1 MTAPDILVNGDPFGG
16 GGKDAAFGPLDRGLH
31 YGDGLFET
39 IKVEDGS
46 PEFWDRHLA
55 RLAEGCERLGI
66 AAPEGDTL
74 RREARRLCAGDRRSV
89 LKIIV
94 TRGAGGRGYRPPER
108 PVPTR
113 ILSRHPWP
121 DHAPAAWREGVVVR
135 VCTTRL
141 ATQPLLAGIKH
152 LNRLEQVMARR
163 EWDDP
168 VIGEG
173 LMLDTDGFV
182 VDGTMSN
189 LFIVAGGRLAT
200 PDLSLSGV
208 AGVMRAVVLEAAA
221 KLKVPAEVTRLTL
234 DRVRAADEAFL
245 TNSLIRIWPVREL
258 DGKRYRL
265 GGLVRRLAKEVEAV
279 SKTGPAFE
287 RP

>member
-1 MTAPDILVNGDPFGG
+1 MTAPAILINGVPFGE
-16 GGKDAAFGPLDRGLH
+16 GGKDAAFGPLDRGLQ

-39 IKVEDGS
+39 VKVEGGS
-46 PEFWDRHLA
+46 PEFWDRHLE
-55 RLAEGCERLGI
+55 RLAEGCERLGL
-66 AAPEGDTL
+66 AAPETDVL
-74 RREARRLCAGDRRSV
+74 AREAARLCAGNERCV

-94 TRGAGGRGYRPPER
+94 TRGAGGRGYGSPES

-121 DHAPAAWREGVVVR
+121 DYAPAAWREGVVVR
-135 VCTTRL
+135 VCSARL

-168 VIGEG
+168 AIAEG

-200 PDLSLSGV
+200 PDLSLCGV

-221 KLKVPAEVTRLTL
+221 KLAGPAEVTRLTL
-234 DRVRAADEAFL
+234 DQVRAADEVFV
-245 TNSLIRIWPVREL
+245 TNSLVGIWPVREL
-258 DGKRYRL
+258 DGTLYRL
-265 GGLVRRLAKEVEAV
+265 GGLARRLAEEVEAASGRSPV
-279 SKTGPAFE
+279 FKRG
-287 RP
+287 

>member
-1 MTAPDILVNGDPFGG
+1 AG
-16 GGKDAAFGPLDRGLH
+16 
-31 YGDGLFET
+31 
-39 IKVEDGS
+39 
-46 PEFWDRHLA
+46 
-55 RLAEGCERLGI
+55 
-66 AAPEGDTL
+66 
-74 RREARRLCAGDRRSV
+74 RLCAGHGRCV

-121 DHAPAAWREGVVVR
+121 DYALAAWREGVVAR

-168 VIGEG
+168 VISEG

-200 PDLSLSGV
+200 PDLSLCGV

-221 KLKVPAEVTRLTL
+221 KLEVPAEVIRITL
-234 DRVRAADEAFL
+234 DRVRAADEVFL
-245 TNSLIRIWPVREL
+245 TNSLIGIWPVREL
-258 DGKRYRL
+258 DGTRYRL
-265 GGLVRRLAKEVEAV
+265 GGLARRLAEEVEAV
-279 SKTGPAFE
+279 SARSPVSE
-287 RP
+287 RA

>member
-74 RREARRLCAGDRRSV
+74 GREAGRLCAGDRRSV

-279 SKTGPAFE
+279 SKTGPAFA

>member
-1 MTAPDILVNGDPFGG
+1 MTAAEILINGEPFGRG
-16 GGKDAAFGPLDRGLH
+16 GEDAAFGPLDRGLH

-39 IKVEDGS
+39 IRVEDGS

-55 RLAEGCERLGI
+55 RLAEGCERLGVPV
-66 AAPEGDTL
+66 PEGGTL
-74 RREARRLCAGDRRSV
+74 GREAGRLCAGHGRCV

-121 DHAPAAWREGVVVR
+121 DYAPAAWREGVVVR

-168 VIGEG
+168 VISEG
-173 LMLDTDGFV
+173 LMLDTEGFV

-221 KLKVPAEVTRLTL
+221 RLKVPAEVTRITL
-234 DRVRAADEAFL
+234 DRVRAADEVFL

-258 DGKRYRL
+258 GKKRYVL
-265 GGLVRRLAKEVEAV
+265 GGLARRLAEEIEAV
-279 SKTGPAFE
+279 SKTGPVFE